1 MTRLA
6 LYLLLAGTYIAI
18 LLPYLENNMNSS
30 IRKLEDNAFLCIKAD
45 KTEFRNSGNPVRN
58 PLLANKYMLNVNNR
72 NTRRRCELY

>member
-1 MTRLA
+1 MTRLP
-6 LYLLLAGTYIAI
+6 LYLLVAGTYIAI

-45 KTEFRNSGNPVRN
+45 NTEFRNSGNPVRN

-72 NTRRRCELY
+72 KRCELC